1 MQRGQAK
8 VARLRIGNG
17 GRHGFTVADFAD
29 KDHIGGLAQRVL
41 ECGLQRLRVTADLA
55 LVHDRFLVLELVF
68 NRVFDRE
75 NVPGELLVAAV
86 DHRGQRGALARAGGA
101 HHQDE
106 PALFHDQ
113 FAQDGRQAQRVEFG
127 DVLRDE
133 ADHHRITATLAH
145 GADAKSAH
153 TAQGHAHVELA
164 GFFQLFDAVR
174 GRHLGQ
180 QVARGIGRQ
189 DLVVDR
195 HAFAVDLDQRRRVG
209 RQIDVGGL
217 FLCHQ
222 AKNSFHR
229 AHGFS
234 LSLFVSVVAWIA
246 LALSINRA
254 QSRSR
259 SFRLVVER
267 VLASTFLTMMAAY
280 MLYLP
285 PSLGRL
291 PLMTTEPAGTRP

>member
-1 MQRGQAK
+1 MPGQQ
-8 VARLRIGNG
+8 
-17 GRHGFTVADFAD
+17 F
-29 KDHIGGLAQRVL
+29 
-41 ECGLQRLRVTADLA
+41 
-55 LVHDRFLVLELVF
+55 
-68 NRVFDRE
+68 
-75 NVPGELLVAAV
+75 VAAV
-86 DHRGQRGALARAGGA
+86 DHRRQRGGLARARGP
-101 HHQDE
+101 HQEDE
-106 PALFHDQ
+106 PALFHDHV
-113 FAQDGRQAQRVEFG
+113 AQHLGQAQRVELG
-127 DVLRDE
+127 NLLRDE
-133 ADHHRITATLAH
+133 TDHHRVAATLAH
-145 GADAKSAH
+145 GTDAEPAH
-153 TAQGHAHVELA
+153 TVERHTHVELA
-164 GFFQLFDAVR
+164 GFFELFDAVR
-174 GRHLGQ
+174 RHHFGQ
-180 QVARGIGRQ
+180 QVAWGVERQ

-234 LSLFVSVVAWIA
+234 LSLFVSVLAWIA